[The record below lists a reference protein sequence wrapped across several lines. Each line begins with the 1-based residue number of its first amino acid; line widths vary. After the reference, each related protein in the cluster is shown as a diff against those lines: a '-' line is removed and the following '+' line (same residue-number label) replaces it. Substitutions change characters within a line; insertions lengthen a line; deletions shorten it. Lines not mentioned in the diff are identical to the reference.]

1 MDTREPAEAPSFA
14 LPRGATP
21 SGDGIA
27 LGIGLVPVDVY
38 LDFQCP
44 FCKQFQLISGATLEG
59 LLGDGAITLIH
70 HPVNLLDDVP
80 ATDYS
85 TRAAAAAAAAS
96 DFDRFLEYV
105 EALLLNQPP
114 EGGPGLTDRQ
124 LVELGHAVGIT
135 DAGFAEQV
143 DLGRYL
149 PWPPY
154 VTERALRRGVS
165 GTPSV
170 FVSGRPV
177 PARPGPIELAV
188 HTHI

>member
-1 MDTREPAEAPSFA
+1 MDTREPVDAPSFP
-14 LPRGATP
+14 LPKGATA

-44 FCKQFQLISGATLEG
+44 VCKQFQLMSGATLEG
-59 LLGDGAITLIH
+59 LLGDGAITLVH
-70 HPVNLLDDVP
+70 HPVNLLDAVS
-80 ATDYS
+80 TTGYS
-85 TRAAAAAAAAS
+85 TRAAAASAAAS

-114 EGGPGLTDRQ
+114 EDGPGLTDCQ

-135 DAGFAEQV
+135 DAGFAERV
-143 DLGRYL
+143 NLGRYL

-154 VTERALRRGVS
+154 VTERATRRGVS
-165 GTPSV
+165 GTPTV
-170 FVSGRPV
+170 YVHGKPV
-177 PARPGPIELAV
+177 AARPGPIELAV
-188 HTHI
+188 RIRI